1 VDATHDID
9 KTAVLEA
16 LRARI
21 EQRLKQL
28 TDAQRD
34 AQAGATHS
42 EAKSE
47 HDKDTRATEGSYLA
61 RGLAERVEVLHDAVA
76 LLRAMTAGRFG
87 PSDAI
92 GLTALVGMRDEDDV
106 ESVYFV
112 VPTGGGER
120 LTVDGTDVL
129 ALTPQSPLGEAV
141 VGRRVGDEIELV
153 VRGRKR
159 SSLITWIA

>member
-1 VDATHDID
+1 
-9 KTAVLEA
+9 
-16 LRARI
+16 
-21 EQRLKQL
+21 
-28 TDAQRD
+28 
-34 AQAGATHS
+34 
-42 EAKSE
+42 
-47 HDKDTRATEGSYLA
+47 
-61 RGLAERVEVLHDAVA
+61 
-76 LLRAMTAGRFG
+76 
-87 PSDAI
+87 
-92 GLTALVGMRDEDDV
+92 MRDEDDV

-141 VGRRVGDEIELV
+141 VGRRVGDEIEPV